1 MEEHLLA
8 GTSTTE
14 RGSWNSKLGFVLAAA
29 GSAVGLGNI
38 WGFPTQVADNGGA
51 AFLLIYILCSFLIG
65 FPVMVAEI
73 TIGRKTGKNPVGAF
87 QALTSNKFFPLV
99 GLWGVICGVMILSFY
114 TVIAGWAF
122 GYAFEEIF
130 YFFARTTVLQDLFG
144 TIGWDSFSSNMEW
157 MATTLTDTGN
167 GLKNAIIASLFM
179 LATVKIITGGVSGG
193 IEKATKTM
201 MPLLISV
208 LLIMIIYV
216 LFQPGS
222 AEGIREYLLPD
233 FSKINSDLIF
243 SAMGQAFFSLSLG
256 MGALITYGSYLNKKE
271 NIPQAAAFVTLAD
284 VGIAFLAG
292 LLIIP
297 AMYLAQSNGV
307 EIFVDGRLADS
318 TTLVF
323 TVLPA
328 LFHSMGS
335 IGVVF
340 GVAFFLLLSIAALTS
355 TISLLEVPV
364 SYSIDEFGISRKKS
378 AWYIGMGILSVSI
391 LISFFPGLIDSFV
404 TVFNNIGL
412 PLGGSLICLFVGYV
426 WKTDS
431 ALNEMEYGF
440 AGIRQTLFSKVWPIF
455 IKFVC
460 PAAIL
465 YTLLNTLMNL

>member
-1 MEEHLLA
+1 MEDNLLA
-8 GTSTTE
+8 SASSTD
-14 RGSWNSKLGFVLAAA
+14 RGSWNSKLGFILAAA

-51 AFLLIYILCSFLIG
+51 AFLIIYLLTSFLIG

-87 QALTSNKFFPLV
+87 KALSSSKFFPLV

-130 YFFARTTVLQDLFG
+130 Y
-144 TIGWDSFSSNMEW
+144 TIGLDQAAVWIQDV
-157 MATTLTDTGN
+157 GN
-167 GLKNAIIASLFM
+167 GSKNALVAAVFM
-179 LATVKIITGGVSGG
+179 LATIKIITGGVSEG
-193 IEKATKTM
+193 IERATKTM
-201 MPLLISV
+201 MPLLIGV

-222 AEGIREYLLPD
+222 SEGIVAYLLPD
-233 FSKINSDLIF
+233 FSLIDSDLIF
-243 SAMGQAFFSLSLG
+243 SAMGQSFFSLSLG
-256 MGALITYGSYLNKKE
+256 MGALITYGSYLSKKE

-307 EIFVDGRLADS
+307 EIFKDSGQLIDS

-328 LFHSMGS
+328 LFHSMGT
-335 IGVVF
+335 IGVIF
-340 GVAFFLLLSIAALTS
+340 GVTFFLLLSIAALTS

-364 SYSIDEFGISRKKS
+364 SYAIDEYNVTRKKS
-378 AWYIGMGILSVSI
+378 AWTIGLGILA
-391 LISFFPGLIDSFV
+391 ISMVIAFRPDFIDYFV
-404 TVFNNIGL
+404 IVFNNIGL
-412 PLGGSLICLFVGYV
+412 PAGGFLISVFIAYI
-426 WKTDS
+426 WKTDN
-431 ALNEMEYGF
+431 ALEEMSHGF
-440 AGIRQTLFSKVWPIF
+440 AGIKESLFAKVWPVF
-455 IKFVC
+455 IKYIC
-460 PAAIL
+460 PLAIL
-465 YTLLNTLMNL
+465 YTLIQMIGIF